1 LALEAQSVLTHRLR
15 KWQRGIFFGWWVLV
29 AVMLLQTL
37 VSALFVQSFGIYV
50 PVLLDEF
57 GWSATGISLAVS
69 ARQLLSAIAGPGIG
83 FAIDR
88 FGSRVIIA
96 VGLCLLAVGYLLF
109 SHVNGF
115 LMFIIIQLV
124 LGFAANLTGWLPNT
138 KILVNWFVRRRTMAL
153 ALMGVGMSVGGL
165 LSPLI
170 AYGIE
175 LYGWRSVATA
185 SGALMVLG
193 LALLPLLY
201 SSPEDRG
208 LKPESDVRRNQTS
221 VKAQTILEDEFTV
234 QAALRTRS
242 FWLIAAG
249 HGLALTS
256 VVAIVVHYVTHVS
269 TGLGF
274 SLQVAAT
281 LFALLTGMQMVGQ
294 LFSGFAGDSISK
306 RWLAAGAMLVHAL
319 AISLLAFGQTLNVVI
334 AASALHGLAWG
345 TRGPLMSA
353 IRADYFGR
361 RNFGK
366 IMGMSDP
373 IVIGGALVG
382 PVIAGYSFDVYGSYQ
397 MGFLWIALLAVIG
410 AGCFAFAAKP
420 KS

>member
-1 LALEAQSVLTHRLR
+1 MLTHRLR

-29 AVMLLQTL
+29 AIMLLQML

-109 SHVNGF
+109 SRVNGF
-115 LMFIIIQLV
+115 VMFIIIQLI

-185 SGALMVLG
+185 SGALMILG

-208 LKPESDVRRNQTS
+208 LEPESDLRRNQA
-221 VKAQTILEDEFTV
+221 AQAQPISENDFTV

-256 VVAIVVHYVTHVS
+256 VVAIVVHYVTHVA

-294 LFSGFAGDSISK
+294 LFSGFAGDSLSK

-319 AISLLAFGQTLNVVI
+319 AISLLAFGQTLDVVI
-334 AASALHGLAWG
+334 AASVLHGLAWG

-397 MGFLWIALLAVIG
+397 IGFLWIALLAVIG

-420 KS
+420 QV